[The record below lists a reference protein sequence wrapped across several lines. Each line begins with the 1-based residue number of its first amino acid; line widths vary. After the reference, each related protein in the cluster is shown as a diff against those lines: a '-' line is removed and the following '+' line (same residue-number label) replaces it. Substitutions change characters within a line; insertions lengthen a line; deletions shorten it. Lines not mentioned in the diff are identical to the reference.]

1 MKKEATDQLSRKV
14 TVRFTSRE
22 YQIIITGFKS
32 STKQQLSGYIR
43 SILLE
48 KPITVYTRNSSFDAF
63 VAEMIMLRREL
74 NMIGN
79 NFNQAVKK
87 LHVSSEIEEIKT
99 WAILNESSKQN
110 LFNKITEINSKIA
123 LISDKWSQE

>member
-14 TVRFTSRE
+14 TVRFTSKE
-22 YQIIITGFKS
+22 YQKIITGFKN

-48 KPITVYTRNSSFDAF
+48 KPITVYTRNGFYDAF
-63 VAEMIMLRREL
+63 VAEMILLRREL

-79 NFNQAVKK
+79 NFNQSVKK
-87 LHVSSEIEEIKT
+87 LHVLSEIEEIKT
-99 WAILNESSKQN
+99 WVILNESSKQN
-110 LFNKITEINSKIA
+110 LFKKIAEINFKIA